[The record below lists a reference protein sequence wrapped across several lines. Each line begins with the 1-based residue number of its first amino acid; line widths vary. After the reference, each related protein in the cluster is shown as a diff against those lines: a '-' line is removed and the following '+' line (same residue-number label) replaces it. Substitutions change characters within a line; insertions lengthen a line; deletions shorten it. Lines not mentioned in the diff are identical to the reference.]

1 MSIQWVALV
10 TLLRREW
17 GRIFRIW
24 PQTLLPSVVTTGLYM
39 MIFGHVVGDRIG
51 PLHGVSY
58 GTYIIPGLLMMS
70 VITNSFSNTVFSLF
84 GAKFQRFI
92 EEMLGSPM
100 HRGVLLAGFVW
111 GGVCRG
117 MMVGGLVWG
126 IGWCW
131 QPIPMAH
138 PLLAVGSLLMA
149 AILFSTLGFIN
160 ALFATTFDDIN
171 LLNTFLL
178 TPLTYLGGVF
188 YSVSFLPPIWQTLSY
203 LNPIFYLV
211 NVLRYAMLGHADIG
225 PYWALVYLG
234 VVTLLVIGVSWGL
247 MKRNIGLR
255 M

>member
-1 MSIQWVALV
+1 
-10 TLLRREW
+10 
-17 GRIFRIW
+17 
-24 PQTLLPSVVTTGLYM
+24 M
-39 MIFGHVVGDRIG
+39 MIFGHVVGGRIG
-51 PLHGVSY
+51 PMNGVAY

-100 HRGVLLAGFVW
+100 HRGVMLSGFIL

-131 QPIPMAH
+131 QPVPVAH
-138 PLLAVGSLLMA
+138 PVLALVSVAMASL
-149 AILFSTLGFIN
+149 LFSTLGFIN

-188 YSVSFLPPIWQTLSY
+188 YSVSFLPPMWQTVSY

-225 PYWALVYLG
+225 PYGALGYLG
-234 VVTLLVIGVSWGL
+234 VVTLGTLGVSWVL
-247 MKRNIGLR
+247 IRRNIGIR